1 MFLWRPVWFRVLA
14 EMVRFPIVERLY
26 QNHFCWRMS
35 RTGIS
40 RFVRFLVNFSEVYAM
55 SFAKRM
61 RGIAILFALAGFI
74 CAFSA
79 CSGNTTPQ
87 KLSELDE
94 TALLQRLA
102 DYEVVIPA
110 NLEISAIRDAIAGLE
125 ADPDRPAPVVGW
137 VEVAD
142 FYEELRSIVKEQMR

>member
-1 MFLWRPVWFRVLA
+1 
-14 EMVRFPIVERLY
+14 
-26 QNHFCWRMS
+26 MS
-35 RTGIS
+35 RMGIS
-40 RFVRFLVNFSEVYAM
+40 RLVRFLVNFSEVYAM
-55 SFAKRM
+55 SFAQRM

-94 TALLQRLA
+94 IALLQRLA

-110 NLEISAIRDAIAGLE
+110 NLELSAIRDAIAGLE

-137 VEVAD
+137 VEAAD
-142 FYEELRSIVKEQMR
+142 FYEELRSIIKEQMR

>member
-1 MFLWRPVWFRVLA
+1 
-14 EMVRFPIVERLY
+14 
-26 QNHFCWRMS
+26 
-35 RTGIS
+35 
-40 RFVRFLVNFSEVYAM
+40 M

-61 RGIAILFALAGFI
+61 RGIAILFALVGFI
-74 CAFSA
+74 CVFSA
-79 CSGNTTPQ
+79 CSSNTMPQ

-102 DYEVVIPA
+102 DYEVVVPA
-110 NLEISAIRDAIAGLE
+110 NLEISAIRDAIADLE

-137 VEVAD
+137 VEAAD

>member
-1 MFLWRPVWFRVLA
+1 MLLWRPVWFRVSA

-35 RTGIS
+35 RMGIS
-40 RFVRFLVNFSEVYAM
+40 RLVRFLVNFSEVYAM
-55 SFAKRM
+55 SFAQRM

-94 TALLQRLA
+94 IALLQRLA

-110 NLEISAIRDAIAGLE
+110 NLELSAIRDAIAGLE

-137 VEVAD
+137 VEAAD
-142 FYEELRSIVKEQMR
+142 FYEELRSIIKEQMR

>member
-1 MFLWRPVWFRVLA
+1 
-14 EMVRFPIVERLY
+14 
-26 QNHFCWRMS
+26 MS

-40 RFVRFLVNFSEVYAM
+40 RLVRFLVNFSEVYAM
-55 SFAKRM
+55 SFAKKM
-61 RGIAILFALAGFI
+61 HGIAILFALAGFI

-110 NLEISAIRDAIAGLE
+110 NLELSAIRDAIADLE
-125 ADPDRPAPVVGW
+125 ADPDRPAPVVGCRGRR
-137 VEVAD
+137 
-142 FYEELRSIVKEQMR
+142 FLRGAKKHRKRTDEMTLVGKRKNKNGCIPLGLQPFLPIKITS